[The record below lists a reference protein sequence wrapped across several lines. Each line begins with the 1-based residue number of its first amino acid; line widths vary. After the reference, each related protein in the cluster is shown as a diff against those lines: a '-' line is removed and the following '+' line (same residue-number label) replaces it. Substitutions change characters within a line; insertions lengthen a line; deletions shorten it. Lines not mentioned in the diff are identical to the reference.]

1 MSMQKFARA
10 VVLAFCLGTAA
21 IALGLFST
29 HPAGA
34 AGSAP
39 VTVTNTPLPIQGTV
53 NAVQS
58 SAWNVGISGTPSVN
72 VAGLP
77 AVQFNGTQP
86 VTFSNAEANPIFT
99 RDVDSAVRHPIV
111 RFVCSDV
118 GTPGSNCGSSTNFFT
133 VPSGARL
140 VIEQVD
146 GTCTQYS
153 GTNVTGVGIKIQADT
168 PISGPEHSVPLP
180 FHGNSSDAL
189 ILNFSQLT
197 RIYAEPETTVS
208 ARLIG
213 SFVSPG
219 SGAICQVT
227 VSGYLVNQ

>member
-1 MSMQKFARA
+1 MQVFIRTLALTFA
-10 VVLAFCLGTAA
+10 LGILA

-99 RDVDSAVRHPIV
+99 RDVDSAARHPIV
-111 RFVCSDV
+111 SRVCSDI
-118 GTPGSNCGSSTNFFT
+118 GTPGLNCGLDPNFFT
-133 VPSGARL
+133 VPGGARL

-146 GTCTQYS
+146 GT
-153 GTNVTGVGIKIQADT
+153 
-168 PISGPEHSVPLP
+168 
-180 FHGNSSDAL
+180 
-189 ILNFSQLT
+189 
-197 RIYAEPETTVS
+197 
-208 ARLIG
+208 
-213 SFVSPG
+213 
-219 SGAICQVT
+219 
-227 VSGYLVNQ
+227 

>member
-1 MSMQKFARA
+1 MQKFARA

-111 RFVCSDV
+111 RFVCSDI
-118 GTPGSNCGSSTNFFT
+118 GTPGGNCGSAPNFFT
-133 VPSGARL
+133 VPGGARL

-146 GTCTQYS
+146 GTCIQYS

-168 PISGPEHSVPLP
+168 SIVEHSIPLP

-189 ILNFSQLT
+189 TLNFSQLT

-208 ARLIG
+208 ARLTG
-213 SFVSPG
+213 GFVSPG
-219 SGAICQVT
+219 SGAHCQVT

>member
-1 MSMQKFARA
+1 MKQFSKLM
-10 VVLAFCLGTAA
+10 L
-21 IALGLFST
+21 IALSFGIVTLALSLVPSK
-29 HPAGA
+29 PAGA

-39 VTVTNTPLPIQGTV
+39 VMVTNTPLPIQGTV
-53 NAVQS
+53 NAAQS
-58 SAWNVGISGTPSVN
+58 GAWNVEINGTPSVN

-77 AVQFNGTQP
+77 AVQFNGAQP

-111 RFVCSDV
+111 RFVCSDI
-118 GTPGSNCGSSTNFFT
+118 GTPGGNCGSAPNFFT
-133 VPSGARL
+133 VPGGARL

-146 GTCTQYS
+146 GTCIQYS

-168 PISGPEHSVPLP
+168 SIVEHSIPLP

-189 ILNFSQLT
+189 TLNFSQLT

-208 ARLIG
+208 ARLTG

-219 SGAICQVT
+219 SGAHCQVT

>member
-1 MSMQKFARA
+1 MKQFSKLM
-10 VVLAFCLGTAA
+10 L
-21 IALGLFST
+21 IALSFGIVTLALSLVPSK
-29 HPAGA
+29 PAGA

-39 VTVTNTPLPIQGTV
+39 VMVTNTPLPIQGTV
-53 NAVQS
+53 NAAQS
-58 SAWNVGISGTPSVN
+58 GAWNVGINGTPSVN

-77 AVQFNGTQP
+77 AVQFNGAQP

-118 GTPGSNCGSSTNFFT
+118 GTPGSNCGSSPNFFT

>member
-1 MSMQKFARA
+1 MKQFSKLMLIA
-10 VVLAFCLGTAA
+10 VGSGILTV
-21 IALGLFST
+21 ALSLVPSK
-29 HPAGA
+29 PAGA

-39 VTVTNTPLPIQGTV
+39 VTVTNTPLPVQGTV
-53 NAVQS
+53 GAAQS
-58 SAWNVGISGTPSVN
+58 GAWNVGINGTPSVT

-118 GTPGSNCGSSTNFFT
+118 GTPGSNCGSSPNFFT

-146 GTCTQYS
+146 STCTQYS

-219 SGAICQVT
+219 SGAICQLT

>member
-1 MSMQKFARA
+1 MKQFSRLM
-10 VVLAFCLGTAA
+10 L
-21 IALGLFST
+21 IALSFGIVTLALSLV
-29 HPAGA
+29 PSKPVGA

-39 VTVTNTPLPIQGTV
+39 VMVTNTPLPIQGTV

-118 GTPGSNCGSSTNFFT
+118 GTPGSNCGSSPNFFT